1 MTPGQASVEGT
12 KRFAGRST
20 PGKGHFRQFS
30 ASVYIS
36 SIGLGTYLGAEDAAT
51 DAGYEACIR
60 VALESGVNVFDSAIN
75 YRGQK
80 SERAIGRALK
90 KAFEEGAAARDEV
103 FVTTKGGYL
112 PHDADDPRPPKVY
125 IRETFL
131 DSGLVARSELVSGG
145 HCMSPGYLKDQ
156 LRRSRENLGLETIDL
171 YYLHNL
177 EAQRSALDKAAFRK
191 RLCAAAEVMEEAAGS
206 GEIGSWG
213 LATWDGLRAPAEHP
227 EHLSMAETIEVAR
240 EISGDKH
247 HFRAV
252 QMPFNLAMS
261 EALAYRSQT
270 IGQGKVPALRAA
282 QALGLCVFGSATLL
296 QGRLAAG
303 LPEEIDEALPEATSP
318 ARRAIQFSRSAS
330 GMTTSLVGV
339 STPDHARDDFGLA
352 EVAPADP
359 SRITALF
366 ETAP

>member
-1 MTPGQASVEGT
+1 MIPGQASVDGT
-12 KRFAGRST
+12 KRFAART
-20 PGKGHFRQFS
+20 AAGKGHFRQFS

-36 SIGLGTYLGAEDAAT
+36 SIGLGTYLGGEDAET
-51 DAGYEACIR
+51 DAGYEASVR
-60 VALESGVNVFDSAIN
+60 LALNCGVNVFDSAIN

-90 KAFEEGAAARDEV
+90 RAFDAEESSRDEV
-103 FVTTKGGYL
+103 FISTKGGYL
-112 PHDADDPRPPKVY
+112 PHDADDPRPPKAY
-125 IRETFL
+125 IQETFI
-131 DSGLVARSELVSGG
+131 DTGLAPRSEIVAGG
-145 HCMSPGYLKDQ
+145 HCIAPAYLKDQ
-156 LRRSRENLGLETIDL
+156 LRRSRENLRVETIDL

-177 EAQRSALDKAAFRK
+177 EAQRAALDKTAFRK
-191 RLCAAAEVMEEAAGS
+191 RLCAAAEVMEAAADS

-227 EHLSMAETIEVAR
+227 EHLSLSETVEVAR

-247 HFRAV
+247 HFCAV
-252 QMPFNLAMS
+252 QMPFNLAMA
-261 EALAYRSQT
+261 EALAYRSQM

-303 LPEEIDEALPEATSP
+303 LPEEIDEALPEATTP
-318 ARRAIQFSRSAS
+318 ARRAIQFSRSAG

-339 STPDHARDDFGLA
+339 STPGHADEDFGLSRVSPA
-352 EVAPADP
+352 EP
-359 SRITALF
+359 SRIMALF
-366 ETAP
+366 A